1 MSAEANSELVPGFI
15 IVWEF
20 RPQPEKRR
28 EFEEAYGPEG
38 IWAQFFRQGE
48 GYIRTELHV
57 DPKSPERYFTLDFWE
72 SPAGFEDF
80 KQKYPAEYRAI
91 DAKCES
97 LTTEEKFLGSCETP
111 EHVRTLLS
119 GHGAEINPLSPQ
131 IVVRAA
137 TAADIGVML
146 LLEQAATTAAHWSE
160 KAYQDMFDPAAPV
173 RLALV
178 AQGDS
183 GILVGFIVAHL
194 IGDDCEVENIVVA
207 PPQQR
212 RGIGRRLLRALL
224 DAARAKIA
232 LRMFLQVRESN
243 FAARKLYERSGFA
256 IFGRRNS
263 YYRDPDEDALL
274 YRIEL

>member
-1 MSAEANSELVPGFI
+1 MSAEANPKPRPGLI

-20 RPQPEKRR
+20 RPRPEKRR

-57 DPKSPERYFTLDFWE
+57 DPKSPGRYFTLDFWE
-72 SPAGFEDF
+72 SSAGFEDF

-111 EHVRTLLS
+111 EHLRTLLS
-119 GHGAEINPLSPQ
+119 EHGAEINAVSPQ

-137 TAADIGVML
+137 TAADVGAML
-146 LLEQAATTAAHWSE
+146 LLEQAATRAAHWSE
-160 KAYQDMFDPAAPV
+160 KTYQDMFDTAAPV
-173 RLALV
+173 RVALV
-178 AQGDS
+178 AQGES
-183 GILVGFIVAHL
+183 GILAGFINARL
-194 IGDDCEVENIVVA
+194 SGDDCEIENIVVT

-212 RGIGRRLLRALL
+212 CGIGRRLLRALL
-224 DAARAKIA
+224 DAAREKRAARI
-232 LRMFLQVRESN
+232 FLEVRESN
-243 FAARKLYERSGFA
+243 FAARALYERSGFA
-256 IFGRRNS
+256 TSGRRHS